1 MFKKTLF
8 VLAIVSSVTLTVGG
22 QDARSVV
29 AAASKAMG
37 ADQLK
42 TIQYSG
48 PGTEYS
54 FGQAYN
60 PGSPWPAWK
69 NKSYTRTIDF
79 DAPALRIERVAD
91 APEPGRKG
99 GGLQPGAMQQLVVN
113 ANTPWA
119 AQLPIWIT
127 PYGFLRQAAA
137 NTPTMTSQTVGGK
150 KYTVVTFIAPNKAK
164 VNGYIDSDNM
174 VAKVETWMDTPVLG
188 DTLYEAVYSNYKDF
202 GGVKVPTRI
211 VEQQGDYPT
220 LEMTVADAKINAPAN
235 IAPPQRGGG
244 APGGGGAPPAGTSS
258 QKLADGVFLIL
269 PGYAALAVDMKDG
282 IVVIEGP
289 QSDARGEAIIAEVK
303 KDIPNKAIRYVVNT
317 HGHFDH
323 SSGLRPFVAEGATI
337 MTHQVNKGYFEKIF
351 ARPHTLNPDRL
362 AQNKAKV
369 NVETVG
375 DKKVLTDGTHTIE
388 LYRTQGT
395 NHNEG
400 LLFAYLPKE
409 KILVEADSFNPPA
422 QADAPP
428 AATPSPANVNLL
440 DNISRLKLDVETIVP
455 IHYPPDG
462 RKVTIA
468 ELKRAV
474 GARSTN

>member
-8 VLAIVSSVTLTVGG
+8 AVAIVSSVTLTVGG
-22 QDARSVV
+22 QDAKSVV

-37 ADQLK
+37 ADQVK
-42 TIQYSG
+42 TIQYVG
-48 PGTEYS
+48 PATEYS

-60 PGSPWPAWK
+60 PSSPWPAWK

-79 DAPALRIERVAD
+79 DARATRVERVAD
-91 APEPGRKG
+91 APDPARKG
-99 GGLQPGAMQQLVVN
+99 GGLQPGAMQQLIVN
-113 ANTPWA
+113 ANTPWP

-137 NTPTMTSQTVGGK
+137 NTLTMTSQTVGGK

-164 VNGYIDSDNM
+164 VNGYVGADNM
-174 VAKVETWMDTPVLG
+174 IEKVETWMDTPMLG
-188 DTLYEAVYSNYKDF
+188 DTLYEATYSNYKDF

-211 VEQQGDYPT
+211 VERQGDYPT
-220 LEMTVADAKINAPAN
+220 LDMTVTEAKVNAPAN
-235 IAPPQRGGG
+235 IAAPQRGG
-244 APGGGGAPPAGTSS
+244 APGGGGAPAGPSS
-258 QKLADGVFLIL
+258 QKLADGVFLVL
-269 PGYAALAVDMKDG
+269 PAYAALAVDMKDG

-289 QSDARGEAIIAEVK
+289 QSEARADAIIAEVK
-303 KDIPNKAIRYVVNT
+303 KDIPNKAIKYVVNT

-323 SSGLRPFVAEGATI
+323 SSGLRTFVAEGATI
-337 MTHQVNKGYFEKIF
+337 ITHQTNKGYYEKIF
-351 ARPHTLNPDRL
+351 ALPHTLNPDKL

-369 NVETVG
+369 KVETMG
-375 DKKVLTDGTHTIE
+375 DKRVLTDGTHTIE

-400 LLFAYLPKE
+400 LIMAYLPKE

-428 AATPSPANVNLL
+428 PATASPANVNLL
-440 DNISRLKLDVETIVP
+440 DNINRLKLEVETIVP

-462 RKVTIA
+462 RKVTLA

-474 GARSTN
+474 GQRSTN